1 MTDFTPTIE
10 TRRPSRRSVIAAGA
24 WAAPAIVM
32 TVASPAHA
40 ASTDLG
46 VITFAEEPADL
57 VGRGAVQSF
66 TMQLTVP
73 EGVAIP
79 AQVSVAYSTSGV
91 VDGPTTVPTGGATVF
106 TFEVTA
112 RDADGTTDLTVSAP
126 GFVPAQT
133 TLRVTADYTA
143 ITFLHGS
150 SYGITHKDNVLNQG
164 YDTSPHQPGDI
175 ARYFLNGKWGN
186 PSTSSTNRLSLSGIV
201 FAAPGNTLL
210 RGKVDYRIEVVMG
223 GEGLSWATG
232 QGGRNAGKSIV
243 GTVID
248 GTAHRL
254 GGITSNS
261 EYENTFPAGGNR
273 LLPIV
278 RDLPVVRG
286 TDVTFVLSFPR
297 FPDYVVVIR
306 VAY

>member
-1 MTDFTPTIE
+1 MTQLAPTTE
-10 TRRPSRRSVIAAGA
+10 SRRPSRRAVIAAGA

-32 TVASPAHA
+32 TVTSPAHA
-40 ASTDLG
+40 ASTALG
-46 VITFAEEPADL
+46 VITFVEEPADI

-66 TMQLTVP
+66 TVQLTVP

-79 AQVSVAYSTSGV
+79 AQVSVAYGTSGV
-91 VDGPTTVPTGGATVF
+91 VDGPTAVPTGGATVF

-112 RDADGTTDLTVSAP
+112 RDSEGATDITVSAP

-143 ITFLHGS
+143 IAFLHGS
-150 SYGITHKDNVLNQG
+150 SYGITHKDNVLNEG
-164 YDTSPHQPGDI
+164 FDTSPHQPGDVG
-175 ARYFLNGKWGN
+175 RYFLDGKWGN
-186 PSTSSTNRLSLSGIV
+186 PSTSPTNSLSLSGIV
-201 FAAPGNTLL
+201 FAMPGNTPL
-210 RGKVDYRIEVVMG
+210 RGKVDYRLQVLTG

-232 QGGRNAGKSIV
+232 RGGANAGKSIV

-248 GTAHRL
+248 GAAHRV
-254 GGITSNS
+254 GGITSDAA
-261 EYENTFPAGGNR
+261 YQNTFPAGGNR

-278 RDLPVVRG
+278 RDLPMVRAAS
-286 TDVTFVLSFPR
+286 VTFLLSFPR